1 MIRIS
6 GLEKLSKE
14 EYEKIDLGTIEAIL
28 ELSRDF
34 EELKELGENVNI
46 SGICKESTQFDL
58 DNGQLLLRFNIARID
73 DNFVIYITNGRD
85 IHAYKINI
93 NTRKPAG
100 DKRYSNAKNIVL
112 EETKNQYSYE
122 YYIFDRGSD
131 MELRIYIASENF
143 DKNVILDYLIQDNY
157 TVEGLANIL
166 PKDDMYIL
174 YTDGKYERRI
184 NYYND
189 NLVEDIR
196 SECNGKEGQQEENK
210 L

>member
-1 MIRIS
+1 
-6 GLEKLSKE
+6 
-14 EYEKIDLGTIEAIL
+14 
-28 ELSRDF
+28 
-34 EELKELGENVNI
+34 
-46 SGICKESTQFDL
+46 
-58 DNGQLLLRFNIARID
+58 
-73 DNFVIYITNGRD
+73 
-85 IHAYKINI
+85 
-93 NTRKPAG
+93 
-100 DKRYSNAKNIVL
+100 
-112 EETKNQYSYE
+112 
-122 YYIFDRGSD
+122 

-210 L
+210 LWGKH